1 MLDNKECSNEILD
14 KISGSLESVKKQESH
29 FINRMQEL
37 KFFVDKFSGEI
48 SKIENYLLVL
58 EGKKQVLNELLKN
71 EPIL

>member
-1 MLDNKECSNEILD
+1 
-14 KISGSLESVKKQESH
+14 
-29 FINRMQEL
+29 MQEL

>member
-1 MLDNKECSNEILD
+1 VLDNKECSNEILD